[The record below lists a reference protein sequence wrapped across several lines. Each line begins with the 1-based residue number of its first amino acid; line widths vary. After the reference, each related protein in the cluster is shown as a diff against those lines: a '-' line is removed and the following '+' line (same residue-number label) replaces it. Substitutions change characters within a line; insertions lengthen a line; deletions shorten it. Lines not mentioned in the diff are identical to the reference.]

1 MGILSS
7 LFIVFVV
14 LLIIG
19 GIMMFFRQDRQN
31 FGWPEDEVV
40 THTTTTTTTH
50 HEQNWDIVGMLDRQ
64 FENGQT
70 FVIDPVDG
78 DKVWLNS
85 KDDLYEDGAGKIW
98 SLR

>member
-31 FGWPEDEVV
+31 FGWPEDDVV
-40 THTTTTTTTH
+40 THTTTTTTY
-50 HEQNWDIVGMLDRQ
+50 HEPQYEIVGSLARQ
-64 FENGQT
+64 FENGQP
-70 FVIDPVDG
+70 FVIDPVDD

-98 SLR
+98 SLL

>member
-40 THTTTTTTTH
+40 THTTTTTY
-50 HEQNWDIVGMLDRQ
+50 HEPQYEIVGTLDRQ
-64 FENGQT
+64 FENGQS
-70 FVIDPVDG
+70 FVIDPVDR